1 MTNYQSRKYHDKAWA
16 YFVSI
21 GLIPENTTQYE
32 WVLHHKDVNLKYT
45 DPERYK
51 EWRIEDLVPMTRSEH
66 QLLHQSGHH
75 HSEETKKKIRESNLG
90 RTLSEETKKKMSES
104 KKGINTNFSEEHRKY
119 LAEKASKLG
128 KSFTGKHWKVVDG
141 KRVWYA

>member
-1 MTNYQSRKYHDKAWA
+1 
-16 YFVSI
+16 
-21 GLIPENTTQYE
+21 
-32 WVLHHKDVNLKYT
+32 
-45 DPERYK
+45 
-51 EWRIEDLVPMTRSEH
+51 
-66 QLLHQSGHH
+66 
-75 HSEETKKKIRESNLG
+75 
-90 RTLSEETKKKMSES
+90 MSES